1 MKPQT
6 STDLYLAYS
15 GEIPKGTAVW
25 AFELKGRKGSTVS
38 FITQTAMSFTCAL
51 GLAITEARN
60 TNSHTIV
67 VLP

>member
-6 STDLYLAYS
+6 TTNLYLAYN
-15 GEIPKGTAVW
+15 GKMPKGIGVW
-25 AFELKGRKGSTVS
+25 AFELKGSKGATAS
-38 FITQTAMSFTCAL
+38 FITQTPMSFTCAL
-51 GLAITEARN
+51 GQAITEARN